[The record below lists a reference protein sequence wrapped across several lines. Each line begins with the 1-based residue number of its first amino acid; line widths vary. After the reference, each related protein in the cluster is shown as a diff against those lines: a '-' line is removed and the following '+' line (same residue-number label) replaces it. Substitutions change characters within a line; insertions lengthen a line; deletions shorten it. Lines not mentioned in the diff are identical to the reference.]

1 MPATQVDFYVLAGSD
16 PADRLRFACRLVEK
30 AWLKR
35 HRVRV
40 QFDAGGELEAFDQLL
55 WTFSDRSFVPHRRAG
70 TPDDAPAPALPTVV
84 IADRA
89 DADPADGDVLVNLAS
104 AAPASLDG
112 WARIAEIIDADSGRR
127 NLGRERYRAYRERG
141 LAPATH
147 EMRGE
152 P

>member
-1 MPATQVDFYVLAGSD
+1 MAAPQVDFYVLAGSD
-16 PADRLRFACRLVEK
+16 PAERLRFACRLVEK

-40 QFDAGGELEAFDQLL
+40 QFDAGGELEAFDRML

-70 TPDDAPAPALPTVV
+70 AADDTPEPGLPPVV
-84 IADRA
+84 IADSPA
-89 DADPADGDVLVNLAS
+89 ADPSDGDVLVNLAAALP
-104 AAPASLDG
+104 AAPDG
-112 WARIAEIIDADSGRR
+112 WTRIAEVVDADDGRR
-127 NLGRERYRAYRERG
+127 DRGRERFRAYRERG
-141 LAPATH
+141 IAPATH

>member
-1 MPATQVDFYVLAGSD
+1 MTATQVDFYVLAGSD
-16 PADRLRFACRLVEK
+16 PAERLRFACRLVEK

-40 QFDAGGELEAFDQLL
+40 QFDAGGELEAFDRML

-70 TPDDAPAPALPTVV
+70 EPDATPSPALPPVV
-84 IADRA
+84 IADSLA
-89 DADPADGDVLVNLAS
+89 ADPADGDVLVNLAS
-104 AAPASLDG
+104 TAPAATDG
-112 WARIAEIIDADSGRR
+112 WARIAEVVDADSGRR
-127 NLGRERYRAYRERG
+127 GLGRERFRAYRERG

>member
-1 MPATQVDFYVLAGSD
+1 MAVPQVDFYVLAGSD
-16 PADRLRFACRLVEK
+16 PAARLRFACRLVEK

-40 QFDAGGELEAFDQLL
+40 QFDAGGEMEAFDQLL
-55 WTFSDRSFVPHRRAG
+55 WTFSDRSFVPHRRSGA
-70 TPDDAPAPALPTVV
+70 PDDTPSPGLPPVV

-104 AAPASLDG
+104 AAPEATAG
-112 WARIAEIIDADSGRR
+112 WARIAEVIDADDGRR
-127 NLGRERYRAYRERG
+127 SRGRERFRAYRERG
-141 LAPATH
+141 IAPATH
-147 EMRGE
+147 EMGSE

>member
-40 QFDAGGELEAFDQLL
+40 QFDAGGGLEAFDQML

-70 TPDDAPAPALPTVV
+70 TADDAPAPALPPVV
-84 IADRA
+84 IADGG

-104 AAPASLDG
+104 AVPAAVED
-112 WARIAEIIDADSGRR
+112 WVRIAEIVDADGGRR
-127 NLGRERYRAYRERG
+127 NLGRERFRAYRERG
-141 LAPATH
+141 LEPATH
-147 EMRGE
+147 EIRGE

>member
-1 MPATQVDFYVLAGSD
+1 MPSTQVDFYVLAGSD

-40 QFDAGGELEAFDQLL
+40 QFDAAGDLEAFDQML

-70 TPDDAPAPALPTVV
+70 TPDDTPSPALPPVV
-84 IADRA
+84 IADNA

-104 AAPASLDG
+104 AAPASVEE
-112 WARIAEIIDADSGRR
+112 WARIAEVVDADSGRR
-127 NLGRERYRAYRERG
+127 NLGRERFRAYRERG
-141 LAPATH
+141 LSPATH